1 MNEKELIRRALMGN
15 KQAQEECIEKGILL
29 PCPFCGNEAQLVSEE
44 GLYTVACKDGAC
56 IANDIHPECGEAM
69 FALEEWNTRPA
80 PPIGRCGECKCWQRN
95 GFDWGSCSEW
105 YTEDNE
111 QAFMLESDFFSSFE
125 PREE

>member
-69 FALEEWNTRPA
+69 FALEEW
-80 PPIGRCGECKCWQRN
+80 
-95 GFDWGSCSEW
+95 

-111 QAFMLESDFFSSFE
+111 QAFMLESDFCSYFE
-125 PREE
+125 PKEEE